1 MSNMKNL
8 ADILKVCS
16 ILPIFAVM
24 PAMGAEVLG
33 EDLEI
38 SNRVFENYVKSDLT
52 GSSVDGAA
60 LSYST
65 KSGTSPTLTIKNSVF
80 KNNKVYDIDKANGA
94 YGGAVGVSG
103 NINAVLE
110 NVDFISN
117 LADTSSDEA
126 TTAKNQGGA
135 WYQSGGTFNGTNLK
149 FVNNKTTGN
158 TGNQGAALMIYG
170 ASGSITGSEFIN
182 NFSDATG
189 VSFRNEGGALFLNAN
204 ADGFKISDTL
214 FQGNRV
220 ESMWTS
226 GGAISL
232 RGNVVFDGVDFIN
245 NAAVGDEAE
254 GSGYGG
260 AVLAA
265 KADVTFSNGDFEGNK
280 ASTNGGAFHAASSV
294 TSAVFNNVNFED
306 NSAGSKGGAIYTETD
321 MKVSSGEFED
331 NVAEVGGAVYNL
343 GNLTIENAEFEGNKA
358 IGSKADAGALF
369 SNTGTLKLVNTNFI
383 GNSAEGNPID
393 DYGYGGAIFA
403 QGGIIDI
410 QGGKFSGNKALAGGA
425 IYVSK
430 SATSANFQDVI
441 FDGNQAS
448 VTGALGVFGKNTTL
462 TNVTFTNNSTTG
474 SYVGYTDAGA
484 LFVGAVAQVEINN
497 STFTGNKSAA
507 SGGAIA
513 TRSVMNPAGTKN
525 GMKDAM
531 LDIIGGTFTGN
542 IANTQGG
549 AIYNTVYN
557 SKNALGFAYVG
568 DSTFTSNEALE
579 GGAIYNV
586 GIIDAHEGQ
595 AKMALNDVTFTG
607 NKAAAFG
614 GAIYNE
620 DGGTIVLTGE
630 NTFVNNTA
638 KGGAN
643 DIHNLGTL
651 EIASGTT
658 TISGGISGTGSL
670 AIAKGTVL
678 NIGTS
683 TIVQDKIEIDG
694 TVTASVLSERSFGRL
709 LGDVEADRDA
719 KLELT
724 VGAVGTYKIFDDD
737 VDIDIAAGSAFVVT
751 NNGADG
757 VVIETKSV
765 EDLAA
770 DTGLTTNAAAV
781 VAGLANADSRAMQQ
795 ISLAAQVALNAG
807 DNATVEAE
815 TAKVTPDDKPVAQ
828 SVAMSVQNQ
837 VLNMAAN
844 RMAAVTPMGRSG
856 GDTPMA
862 AGAWVQGMF
871 NKSKLNDQ
879 FHGYSRGFALGG
891 DTVIAD
897 AFTIGGGYA
906 YGTTDVHAD
915 NRDTDIE
922 SSTIFMYAQYK
933 PTNWYLNATLSYT
946 MAEYEEQATVF
957 GMPMVNTYDVDSYG
971 AQMMTGYTF
980 ASGITPE
987 MGVRYL
993 YVESDDY
1000 NNGLGDIT
1008 VEDTQYLAGVMG
1020 LKYAFEIESD
1030 WALKLRPELRAAA
1043 TYDFLSDEAIAT
1055 VTMPGAPAYVVNGDR
1070 LSRMGGEFG
1079 IGLTAEYKGLNV
1091 SLTYDLDLHK
1101 DYTSQTGMLKFRYN
1115 F

>member
-1 MSNMKNL
+1 MSNQKHL
-8 ADILKVCS
+8 ADLLKVCS
-16 ILPIFAVM
+16 ILPALAIM
-24 PAMGAEVLG
+24 PAMAETINIGTGETQTLTGMHTDAVVQDGSVYFLASEDKNQLAVLNIENAMISNVTTNYANKQSG
-33 EDLEI
+33 FVKGYDNSKVVVKNSEFSDNKSDYYSAIWTVSPATGVDGGILEI
-38 SNRVFENYVKSDLT
+38 SDSKFLRNEAA
-52 GSSVDGAA
+52 DGAA
-60 LSYST
+60 V
-65 KSGTSPTLTIKNSVF
+65 GAMWLT
-80 KNNKVYDIDKANGA
+80 D
-94 YGGAVGVSG
+94 
-103 NINAVLE
+103 
-110 NVDFISN
+110 ISN
-117 LADTSSDEA
+117 
-126 TTAKNQGGA
+126 
-135 WYQSGGTFNGTNLK
+135 
-149 FVNNKTTGN
+149 
-158 TGNQGAALMIYG
+158 
-170 ASGSITGSEFIN
+170 
-182 NFSDATG
+182 
-189 VSFRNEGGALFLNAN
+189 
-204 ADGFKISDTL
+204 TL
-214 FQGNRV
+214 
-220 ESMWTS
+220 
-226 GGAISL
+226 
-232 RGNVVFDGVDFIN
+232 
-245 NAAVGDEAE
+245 
-254 GSGYGG
+254 
-260 AVLAA
+260 
-265 KADVTFSNGDFEGNK
+265 FEGNK
-280 ASTNGGAFHAASSV
+280 ATDANGDGGVLFLGAVSQSKLTDVTFKGNASAADGGAISMRSVTEGNNSDAKLDIFESEFSRNTAEKNGGAIYSTFYDSETVKDSV
-294 TSAVFNNVNFED
+294 CIED
-306 NSAGSKGGAIYTETD
+306 TDFTANSANHGGAIYTEGKVD
-321 MKVSSGEFED
+321 LGAGVSSMKVVDSEFVG
-331 NVAEVGGAVYNL
+331 NIATNNGGAVYNGSKLVLEDSEFSKNDAYL
-343 GNLTIENAEFEGNKA
+343 GGAMFLAKGSDTTISDAEFDANT
-358 IGSKADAGALF
+358 ADF
-369 SNTGTLKLVNTNFI
+369 
-383 GNSAEGNPID
+383 
-393 DYGYGGAIFA
+393 GGAIYTST
-403 QGGIIDI
+403 GIKNVDI
-410 QGGKFSGNKALAGGA
+410 TDSTFTNNVALGAGAVGIFKKGTLTNVKFSGNKA
-425 IYVSK
+425 
-430 SATSANFQDVI
+430 
-441 FDGNQAS
+441 
-448 VTGALGVFGKNTTL
+448 
-462 TNVTFTNNSTTG
+462 
-474 SYVGYTDAGA
+474 TDATDDGGGA
-484 LFVGAVAQVEINN
+484 LFLGALSQVQLNNMDFDNN
-497 STFTGNKSAA
+497 SSAA
-507 SGGAIA
+507 VGGAIA
-513 TRSVMNPAGTKN
+513 TRYVLNANGTKN

-531 LDIIGGTFTGN
+531 LDIVGGTFTGN
-542 IANTQGG
+542 IANTKGG
-549 AIYNTVYN
+549 AIYNTFYN
-557 SKNALGFAYVG
+557 SKNALGFAYVD

-586 GIIDAHEGQ
+586 GIIDAYEGH

-620 DGGTIVLTGE
+620 EGGTIVLTGK
-630 NTFVNNTA
+630 NTFANNTA

-658 TISGGISGTGSL
+658 TIGGGISGTGSL

-724 VGAVGTYKIFDDD
+724 VGSVGTYKIFDDD

-751 NNGADG
+751 NNGVDG

-795 ISLAAQVALNAG
+795 VSLAAQTALNAG
-807 DNATVEAE
+807 DKATVEAE
-815 TAKVTPDDKPVAQ
+815 AAKVVPDNKPVAQ

-837 VLNMAAN
+837 VVNMAAN

-922 SSTIFMYAQYK
+922 SSTVFMYAQYK

-946 MAEYEEQATVF
+946 MSEYEEHATVF

-1008 VEDTQYLAGVMG
+1008 VDDTQYLAGVMG